1 MSDYDMTFDKKIVD
15 ADFFDTVFDAE
26 EDDQLMDLVM
36 KEDADA
42 FNTDERDTDGIEDG
56 LGKIGAGDGLGSD
69 LGPGK
74 DEIKTTDDSSDQEI
88 LAKTD
93 NNLKDDDQLNVSD
106 TTGEKVKDGGMV
118 NTNDVHASGTDELV
132 GNDPAA
138 CERHIDDA
146 TQKIAN
152 SVDGFDEA
160 ANKLLEDAETELGAA
175 PVDPEPVAPAAVP
188 PVAPTPDTQPAAE
201 VPAAPAEAPVPAPA
215 EPVAPDAEVPAPVA
229 AGSDAGVPSD
239 IDLLDT
245 DPVDEGPVEEG
256 CKDEECKEEE
266 VEKEA
271 SVDDLD
277 KEEED
282 EEEDVEE
289 AAGPVDTDDVKDK
302 VNMSGIEDK
311 SGKIGTGDGLGNDL
325 GPDHDTKGDKP
336 TADSSDEEITP
347 KDSIELKN
355 DQLNVADDASGK
367 VTDGGMV
374 KDFANAGE
382 DGKNASDSFKEASV
396 EDLENIPEDE
406 EEDKLL
412 DAVESNKDKSEYTV
426 DELNADDDDDILDM
440 LDAE

>member
-15 ADFFDTVFDAE
+15 ADFFDTIFDAE

-36 KEDADA
+36 KEDADV
-42 FNTDERDTDGIEDG
+42 FNTDERDTDSIEDG

-106 TTGEKVKDGGMV
+106 TTGEKVEDGGMV
-118 NTNDVHASGTDELV
+118 DTDDVHASGTDELV

-146 TQKIAN
+146 TSKIVN

-160 ANKLLEDAETELGAA
+160 ANKLLEDAEAELGTA
-175 PVDPEPVAPAAVP
+175 PVDPEPVTPAPAE
-188 PVAPTPDTQPAAE
+188 PVAPTPDTQPSAE
-201 VPAAPAEAPVPAPA
+201 VPAVPAEAPVPAPA

-229 AGSDAGVPSD
+229 PGSDAGVPSD

-245 DPVDEGPVEEG
+245 DPVDEGPVDEG
-256 CKDEECKEEE
+256 CKDGDCE
-266 VEKEA
+266 EKEV
-271 SVDDLD
+271 SVEDLD
-277 KEEED
+277 K
-282 EEEDVEE
+282 EDVEE
-289 AAGPVDTDDVKDK
+289 AAGPVDPEDVKDK
-302 VNMSGIEDK
+302 VDMDGIEDK
-311 SGKIGTGDGLGNDL
+311 SGKIGAGDGLGNDL

-336 TADSSDEEITP
+336 TADSSDEEVTP

-355 DQLNVADDASGK
+355 DQLNVADDANGK
-367 VTDGGMV
+367 VVDGGMV
-374 KDFANAGE
+374 KDFANDGE
-382 DGKNASDSFKEASV
+382 DGKNASDSFKEATI
-396 EDLENIPEDE
+396 EDLEAIPEDE
-406 EEDKLL
+406 EEDKIL
-412 DAVESNKDKSEYTV
+412 DAVESNKEKSDYSV
-426 DELNADDDDDILDM
+426 DELNADEDDEILDL